1 MNEHTQQPPPPKK
14 GGRCFLYG
22 CGTLL
27 IIGLVL
33 VLMAYLGYRKLNK
46 VLDQYLAKEP
56 MDLPALT
63 FTEEQKGRMQLRLR
77 EFGETLHPGNPV
89 PPLTLSSEDLNLL
102 LASTERFRALGE
114 SVRLRIEDGEVK
126 GQISL
131 RFGDLGAPVLQD
143 RYLNGEASFDV
154 SLRDGSLVVIADELT
169 VNGQQLPEEYQTAI
183 RNENLAQA
191 ANDNP
196 DFAAAMEKLDRIEVE
211 GSTLTI
217 VPK

>member
-1 MNEHTQQPPPPKK
+1 MNEHAQQPPRPRK

-27 IIGLVL
+27 VLGLVL

-63 FTEEQKGRMQLRLR
+63 FTDEQKGRMQLRLR
-77 EFGETLHPGNPV
+77 EFGDALRPGNPV

-114 SVRLRIEDGEVK
+114 SVRLRVEDGEVK
-126 GQISL
+126 GQVSL
-131 RFGDLGAPVLQD
+131 RFGDLGAPVFKD

-154 SLRDGSLVVIADELT
+154 SLRDGQLVVVAQELT
-169 VNGQQLPEEYQTAI
+169 VNGQPLPEEYQKAI
-183 RNENLAQA
+183 GQENLALA
-191 ANDNP
+191 ANENA
-196 DFAAAMEKLDRIEVE
+196 DFKAALEKLDRIEVE
-211 GSTLTI
+211 GSALTI